1 MKRNPTS
8 MRASELLRNK
18 FGVSQ
23 LYKYELKEG
32 DEVVLNIYWHP
43 LTIAERESIQKKSD
57 SDDAAD
63 FALGMMIEKALDAD
77 GKRLFQDG
85 EKAVLKNAIDASVL
99 QEIQMAM
106 LTSGAENKVE
116 EAKADLKS

>member
-1 MKRNPTS
+1 

-23 LYKYELKEG
+23 LYKHVVEDNGEAVL
-32 DEVVLNIYWHP
+32 EVYWHP
-43 LTIAERESIQKKSD
+43 LTIAERESIQKKA
-57 SDDAAD
+57 DAEDAND
-63 FALGMMIEKALDAD
+63 FALNMMIQKALDAD

-85 EKAVLKNAIDASVL
+85 EKAVLKNAVEASVL
-99 QEIQMAM
+99 QEIQLAM
-106 LTSGAENKVE
+106 LSSGAESKVE

>member
-1 MKRNPTS
+1 
-8 MRASELLRNK
+8 MRATELLRNK

-23 LYKYELKEG
+23 LYKHEVKDG
-32 DEVVLNIYWHP
+32 DDVVLEVYWHP
-43 LTIAERESIQKKSD
+43 LTIAERESIQKKAG
-57 SDDAAD
+57 SDDAND

-85 EKAVLKNAIDASVL
+85 EKAALKNAVDASVL
-99 QEIQMAM
+99 QDIQLAM
-106 LTSGAENKVE
+106 LSSGAENKVE

>member
-1 MKRNPTS
+1 

-23 LYKYELKEG
+23 LYKYEVKQD
-32 DEVVLNIYWHP
+32 DEVVLEIYWHP
-43 LTIAERESIQKKSD
+43 LTIAERESIQKNAD
-57 SDDAAD
+57 SDDTVD
-63 FALGMMIEKALDAD
+63 FALSMMVRKALDAK

-85 EKAVLKNAIDASVL
+85 EVAVLKNAVEAAVL
-99 QEIQMAM
+99 QQIQLAM
-106 LTSGAENKVE
+106 LASGTENKVE